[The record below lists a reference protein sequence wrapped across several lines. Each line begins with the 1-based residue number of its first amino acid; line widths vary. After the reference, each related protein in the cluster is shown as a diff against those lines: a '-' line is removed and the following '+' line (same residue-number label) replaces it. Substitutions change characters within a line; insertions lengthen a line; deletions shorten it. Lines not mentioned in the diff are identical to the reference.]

1 MREKPKIKK
10 TFKNSYFSFFIEI
23 ILVATFVF
31 ISATTLSYKLINSDT
46 ATVPYMK
53 INGESY
59 NINKNSCLLTSDCY
73 NIEVKKGDTILFEK
87 LPYSINN
94 SGNFNEY
101 AFSDDIWSYTVSEKD
116 TEFRLSA
123 EKLLYNFKVVSNE

>member
-1 MREKPKIKK
+1 MREKPNIKK
-10 TFKNSYFSFFIEI
+10 TFRKSYFSFFIEI
-23 ILVATFVF
+23 ILIATFVF
-31 ISATTLSYKLINSDT
+31 ISASTLSYKIINSDT
-46 ATVPYMK
+46 AKVPYMK

-59 NINKNSCLLTSDCY
+59 SINKNSCVISSDCY
-73 NIEVKKGDTILFEK
+73 NVEVRKGDTILFEK

-116 TEFRLSA
+116 TQFRLSA
-123 EKLLYNFKVVSNE
+123 EKLLYNFTVVSNE